1 MGYTLK
7 CVLISKMEQVKMKHI
22 LKDGRN
28 LTEYIKDAR
37 DLTEYINKRDK
48 TNFTFE
54 QFQGMYDDVR
64 NQCLVLLYEHEC
76 EIDE

>member
-7 CVLISKMEQVKMKHI
+7 CVLISKKEQVKMKHI

-28 LTEYIKDAR
+28 
-37 DLTEYINKRDK
+37 LTEYINKRDK